1 MKKMPDKTDE
11 KQGKFKKGKSGNP
24 LGRPRGARNKATALA
39 EKLFESDVEAICRQA
54 IEQAKKGNVQAIK
67 IILDRILPTRKEPSI
82 IIDLPIVNTAKDILQ
97 AVNQVSTAICQ
108 GKISPTEGELLTR
121 IIDRQAKAVELNEFE
136 QRLKKLEERSS
147 NENYQ

>member
-1 MKKMPDKTDE
+1 MPDKTDE

-24 LGRPRGARNKATALA
+24 LGRPRGTRNKATVLA
-39 EKLFESDVEAICRQA
+39 EQLFENDVEAICRQA
-54 IEQAKKGNVQAIK
+54 IEQAKKGNIQAIK
-67 IILDRILPTRKEPSI
+67 IILDRILPTRKESSI
-82 IIDLPIVNTAKDILQ
+82 IIDLPIVNTAQDILQ
-97 AVNQVSTAICQ
+97 AVNQVSAAICQ

-136 QRLKKLEERSS
+136 QRLKKLEERSN